1 MGFIPAEGLLLGVDA
16 DPEAQVMMV
25 EQFIAEVGFGDVVT
39 SGWWWLVWNH
49 GILWR
54 LVIIYG

>member
-25 EQFIAEVGFGDVVT
+25 EQFIAEAEWGLGALGTWWPLVGDWFGTMEFYD
-39 SGWWWLVWNH
+39 G
-49 GILWR
+49 
-54 LVIIYG
+54 